1 MKQMATVDEY
11 LEALPEGDRAALERV
26 RKIIK
31 AAAPEAVETISYQMP
46 TFKYHGPLVGFA
58 AFKNHL
64 SFFAMG
70 KTAMH
75 AFSKELESYD
85 TTKGSIHFTADR
97 PLPAALIKK
106 IVKKRI
112 EENLQSSPMAG
123 RKPPRRKPRHPMPD
137 YVKSALRERGLTEAY
152 NQRPPYQRNDYI
164 GWITQAKQE
173 ATRRKRLEQMLDEL
187 ERGDVYMKMAYKPR
201 KKAAR

>member
-1 MKQMATVDEY
+1 MKQVTSVDEY
-11 LEALPEGDRAALERV
+11 LEALPEGDRAALERL
-26 RKIIK
+26 RKIVK
-31 AAAPEAVETISYQMP
+31 AAAPEAVETISYRMP
-46 TFKYHGPLVGFA
+46 TFKYHGPLVSFA

-70 KTAMH
+70 RSAMD
-75 AFSKELESYD
+75 AFSKELQSYD

-97 PLPAALIKK
+97 PLPAALIKR

-112 EENLQSSPMAG
+112 EENLHSSGVAG
-123 RKPPRRKPRHPMPD
+123 RKPPSRRPRHPMPD
-137 YVKSALRERGLTEAY
+137 YVKRALRERGLTEAY
-152 NQRPPYQRNDYI
+152 KQRPPYQRNDYI

-173 ATRRKRLEQMLDEL
+173 ATRRKRLDQMLDEL